1 MNAVFRRW
9 CLPVLLL
16 AAAATAA
23 LGQEFRIDTE
33 VFLGE
38 EKEPAAETLTLF
50 YRGLIYDFLLTGPEE
65 ITMFDPQRGRFT
77 LLDPARKLRCGL
89 ATQEVLDYTLALET
103 HAVQAKDPLFA
114 FAASPKFTPSAEEFQ
129 ENGQKR
135 TRLTLAGQ
143 PLEYSVVAYH
153 PEEQPETVRA
163 FRSFADWYSRLNAM
177 RPGSLPPGARLELNK
192 ALAERDLIPL
202 EITRTI
208 AAPRLLAKKSVIRSR
223 HLVTWSLSGED
234 RKRIERA
241 GTYLAEFKAVK
252 NFDEYRTAV
261 SGPAS
266 PAAKQVR
273 R

>member
-1 MNAVFRRW
+1 MINAARDW
-9 CLPVLLL
+9 CLTVLLL

-23 LGQEFRIDTE
+23 LGQDFRIDTE
-33 VFLGE
+33 VFLGD

-77 LLDPARKLRCGL
+77 LLDPARKLRCGV

-103 HAVQAKDPLFA
+103 HAAQSKDPLFT
-114 FAASPKFTPSAEEFQ
+114 FAASPKFTPTAEEFQ
-129 ENGQKR
+129 ENGQDR
-135 TRLTLAGQ
+135 TRLTLAG
-143 PLEYSVVAYH
+143 PTLEYSVVAYH
-153 PEEQPETVRA
+153 PKKQPETVRA
-163 FRSFADWYSRLNAM
+163 FRSFADWYARLNAM
-177 RPGSLPPGARLELNK
+177 RGSLPPGARLELNK
-192 ALAERDLIPL
+192 TLFERDLIPL

-208 AAPRLLAKKSVIRSR
+208 AAPHLLAKKSEVRSR

-234 RKRIERA
+234 HKRIERA
-241 GTYLAEFKAVK
+241 GTYLAEFKAAK

-261 SGPAS
+261 SKPAS
-266 PAAKQVR
+266 PTTKQAR